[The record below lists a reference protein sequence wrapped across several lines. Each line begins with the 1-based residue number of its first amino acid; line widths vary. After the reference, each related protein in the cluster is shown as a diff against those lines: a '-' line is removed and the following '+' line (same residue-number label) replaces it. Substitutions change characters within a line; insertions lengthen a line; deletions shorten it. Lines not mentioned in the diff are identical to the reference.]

1 MSAGVCAVL
10 NVLNSFWNTKA
21 YPNASTN
28 IILNI
33 IVFKCLYHDIR
44 KKVLATHLKAG
55 LNVQLLG
62 FQVVKNVTFLTG
74 CVYVCTRGRRL
85 GRWIWG
91 LGRHTAE
98 GGPMDFWHHFSWVGV
113 LFSGHY
119 TRYTFKSALSHL
131 KFSQRLVLGL
141 LLVFSLDAIFVFHF
155 FLVFIVILVGNWK
168 SLYLRH
174 LPRQQFIL
182 LTF

>member
-1 MSAGVCAVL
+1 MCSSVYTTILGRKYLLHTSKLASMS
-10 NVLNSFWNTKA
+10 SD
-21 YPNASTN
+21 S
-28 IILNI
+28 
-33 IVFKCLYHDIR
+33 VFKLWRMWHF
-44 KKVLATHLKAG
+44 L
-55 LNVQLLG
+55 
-62 FQVVKNVTFLTG
+62 QVVCM
-74 CVYVCTRGRRL
+74 CVPEAGRL

-91 LGRHTAE
+91 RGRHTAE